1 MPPRGMGKHRD
12 YCCHCEEAAADEA
25 ISMSDVELH
34 RSARNQGIASSAAA
48 SSQ

>member
-1 MPPRGMGKHRD
+1 MPRGGMGKHRN

-25 ISMSDVELH
+25 ISTSDME
-34 RSARNQGIASSAAA
+34 IASSAAA